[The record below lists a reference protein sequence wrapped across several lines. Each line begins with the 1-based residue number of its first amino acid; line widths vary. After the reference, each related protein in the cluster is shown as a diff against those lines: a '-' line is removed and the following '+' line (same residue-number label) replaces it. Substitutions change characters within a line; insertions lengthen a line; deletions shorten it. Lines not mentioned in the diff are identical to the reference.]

1 MQNRTI
7 RLSPE
12 MMEKLEQIA
21 ELEDRTVSDCIRQAL
36 KVYVQT
42 MLALKELQK

>member
-21 ELEDRTVSDCIRQAL
+21 EHEDRTVSDCIRQAL
-36 KVYVQT
+36 KIYVQT
-42 MLALKELQK
+42 MTRLQERA